1 MRIGLDIMGGDY
13 APQFPLEGVALAINS
28 LPEGA
33 KIVLFG
39 DEKAITE
46 YAAKNNFPSDKY
58 EIVGTTQ
65 VIDMGESPTRAMSNK
80 PDSSILVGLRQLAS
94 EDVDIF
100 ISAGNTGAVY
110 VGGLYTVKAIEGVL
124 RPAIM
129 TLIPKE
135 QGGHGVILDVG
146 ANADCKP
153 EVLYQFGVLGHIYSK
168 YVLNVENPKVG
179 LLNIGSEPEKGN
191 LASQAAYTLLEA
203 NERMDFIGNIEGYDL
218 FNEKADVIVTDGFT
232 GNVVLKTA
240 ETIYKIMKGRGITDE
255 YFDRYDYETYGATPI
270 LGLNKPVL
278 IAHGVSSPE
287 AFSQMIELAT
297 QILHSKFIEKIK
309 QAFELEPSK

>member
-13 APQFPLEGVALAINS
+13 APQFPLEGVALAIND
-28 LPEGA
+28 LPSDA
-33 KIVLFG
+33 IIVMFG
-39 DEKAITE
+39 DAEAISSF
-46 YAAKNNFPSDKY
+46 AAAHNFKRERY

-65 VIDMGESPTRAMSNK
+65 VIDMGESPTKAMSSK
-80 PDSSILVGLRQLAS
+80 PDSSILVGLKHLAA
-94 EDVDIF
+94 DKIDIF

-110 VGGLYTVKAIEGVL
+110 VSALYTVKAIEGVL

-129 TLIPKE
+129 TLIPKVS
-135 QGGHGVILDVG
+135 GGHGIILDVG

-153 EVLYQFGVLGHIYSK
+153 EVLYQFGVLGYNYSK

-203 NERMDFIGNIEGYDL
+203 NERFDFIGNLEGYDL
-218 FNEKADVIVTDGFT
+218 FNDKADVIVTDGFT

-240 ETIYKIMKGRGITDE
+240 ETIYKIMKARGIQDE

-287 AFSQMIELAT
+287 AFSQMLDLAT
-297 QILHSKFIEKIK
+297 QILHSKFIGKIK

>member
-13 APQFPLEGVALAINS
+13 APQYPLEGVALAINH
-28 LPEGA
+28 LPEEA
-33 KIVLFG
+33 KIVMFG
-39 DEKAITE
+39 DQEAIT
-46 YAAKNNFPSDKY
+46 AFASKHNFNPDKY
-58 EIVGTTQ
+58 EIVSTTQ
-65 VIDMGESPTRAMSNK
+65 IIDMGESPTKAMTSK
-80 PDSSILVGLRQLAS
+80 PDSSILVGLKHLAMGK
-94 EDVDIF
+94 VDIF

-129 TLIPKE
+129 TLIPKVS
-135 QGGHGVILDVG
+135 GGHGIILDVG

-153 EVLYQFGVLGHIYSK
+153 EVLYQFGVLGYNYSK
-168 YVLNVENPKVG
+168 YVLGVENPKVG

-191 LASQAAYTLLEA
+191 LASQAAYTLLEG
-203 NERMDFIGNIEGYDL
+203 NQKFDFIGNLEGYDL
-218 FNEKADVIVTDGFT
+218 FNDKADVIVTDGFT

-240 ETIYKIMKGRGITDE
+240 ETIYKIMKSRGINDD
-255 YFDRYDYETYGATPI
+255 YFNRYDYETYGATPI

-287 AFSQMIELAT
+287 AFSQMLELAT

-309 QAFELEPSK
+309 QAFELEPTK

>member
-13 APQFPLEGVALAINS
+13 APQFPLEGVALAIND
-28 LPEGA
+28 LPSDA
-33 KIVLFG
+33 IIVMFG
-39 DEKAITE
+39 DEEAISSF
-46 YAAKNNFPSDKY
+46 AAAHNFNRERY

-65 VIDMGESPTRAMSNK
+65 VIDMGESPTKAMSSK
-80 PDSSILVGLRQLAS
+80 PDSSILVGLKHLAA
-94 EDVDIF
+94 DKIDIF

-110 VGGLYTVKAIEGVL
+110 VSALYTVKAIEGVL

-129 TLIPKE
+129 TLIPKVS
-135 QGGHGVILDVG
+135 GGHGIILDVG

-153 EVLYQFGVLGHIYSK
+153 EVLYQFGVLGYNYSK

-203 NERMDFIGNIEGYDL
+203 NERFDFIGNLEGYDL
-218 FNEKADVIVTDGFT
+218 FNDKADVIVTDGFT

-240 ETIYKIMKGRGITDE
+240 ETIYKIMKARNIEDE
-255 YFDRYDYETYGATPI
+255 YFNRYDYETYGATPI

-287 AFSQMIELAT
+287 AFSQMLELAT
-297 QILHSKFIEKIK
+297 QILHSKFIGKIK